1 MTTVDPLII
10 QIPLVTEDSSGVW
23 IIEIVRMKK
32 WRKVMVT
39 DNFPVILTIAIMVTE
54 MKNTP
59 LH

>member
-23 IIEIVRMKK
+23 IIEIVRIKK

-39 DNFPVILTIAIMVTE
+39 DNFPLILTIAIMVTE